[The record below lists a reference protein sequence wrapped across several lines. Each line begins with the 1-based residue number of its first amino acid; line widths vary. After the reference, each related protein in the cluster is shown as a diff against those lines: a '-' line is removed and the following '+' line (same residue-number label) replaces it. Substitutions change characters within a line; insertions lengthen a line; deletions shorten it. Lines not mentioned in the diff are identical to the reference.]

1 MTLALDTKYTCLSDR
16 KPFEPYIEV
25 YIPLLSR
32 TNLQKTEGAA
42 MGSMVSAII
51 ANLHTES
58 YSNNLI
64 MLPAKDLETLCIWH
78 IHNLGLQKC
87 W

>member
-1 MTLALDTKYTCLSDR
+1 MMTLALDTKYTCLSDC
-16 KPFEPYIEV
+16 KSSEPYIEV
-25 YIPLLSR
+25 YILLSR

-64 MLPAKDLETLCIWH
+64 MLPAKDLETLCI
-78 IHNLGLQKC
+78 
-87 W
+87 

>member
-1 MTLALDTKYTCLSDR
+1 MTLVLDMKHNHLLDHR
-16 KPFEPYIEV
+16 PFKPYIEV
-25 YIPLLSR
+25 YIILLSL

-64 MLPAKDLETLCIWH
+64 MLPAKDLEMLCV
-78 IHNLGLQKC
+78 
-87 W
+87 